1 MSFRSKRF
9 MLMAVSAF
17 SGTLASSAFAQT
29 LSSPQSTI
37 LSSANASPSDSTS
50 DSTGGENVVVTG
62 SFLRSSNNTSANPV
76 QTITSR
82 EIQQAGSTT
91 LGDYLQRLPSIGSSG
106 TNNNQTN
113 GTDGLSCTDLRNL
126 GSNRVLVLIDGK
138 RTTSNGVGECVD
150 MNSIPAAM
158 IQSIEIL
165 KDGGSELYGA
175 DAVSGVINIKLRHD
189 VTTGNITVRGGISG
203 HGDNDTGLISGY
215 KGFNFDHGKGNL
227 TLFGSYMSQGGVM
240 QRDRSWATPVQSN
253 NPSAAGGAT
262 YGSAIPPN
270 GQYFGTSA
278 TSTLDVAG
286 SPDGTSFHD
295 FTSADRYNYGN
306 QQQLLNQLQNSTLS
320 GDLHYEINKH
330 FNLYANVLYSHR
342 TSSAQMA
349 PEPVVGAVPPSD
361 MPASVIIPANDPY
374 NPFGEDV
381 QMYKRLSEFGNRRT
395 ETASDTTTVKWGVN
409 GEITHGWNYDV
420 SYTWG
425 TNLTNERVEG
435 VGSYVNLLQEYGLRQ
450 VDPSDTNSAVVYD
463 PSVCNAAAGCVLSN
477 PFATL
482 SPAATKYANY
492 TSSSQYYYQMRDLNA
507 RIHNDHVVKMPYE
520 HGGNL
525 GIALGM
531 EHRGEQLAYHPD
543 PLIGSGQSLT
553 DTAKPTGGGF
563 NVTEGYIE
571 GSLNLLRNAFL
582 AHDLTIDAQG
592 RYSSYNTFGSIKNWK
607 ASIDWA
613 PTRDIRFRGTL
624 GTSVR
629 QPSVYELYQGQLINY
644 ASATDPCA
652 QADSYGGLT
661 PTVVANCARAGIN
674 TSTFQDANSGQ
685 IPTLT
690 GGNPKLAPETGRT
703 YTFGTVITPRW
714 VPGLST
720 SVTYWHYTIENLISA
735 LPTQTVVN
743 GCYTGT
749 SPGYC
754 SDIVRYQGSDQIDTV
769 SNYYVNQGGLH
780 ESGID
785 WDLDY
790 HFRVTPLDSFTISNN
805 FQQLVNYKQ
814 QYVAGGPWVNLTGAL
829 LYQGTA
835 GISNG
840 QPKVRD
846 YATLTW
852 FHGPFSV
859 TYMMQYIG
867 GMRWNDG
874 TNFLTANGAARYKSP
889 AMVESDLSFAYRYR
903 NWAFLGGIQ
912 NIANK
917 NPPFVASA
925 TENSNAGQY
934 GNFYVGRYFFL
945 QAGVNF

>member
-1 MSFRSKRF
+1 MY
-9 MLMAVSAF
+9 
-17 SGTLASSAFAQT
+17 SSAFAQSAAT
-29 LSSPQSTI
+29 ALSATAPDAQPES
-37 LSSANASPSDSTS
+37 
-50 DSTGGENVVVTG
+50 VVVTG

-82 EIQQAGSTT
+82 EIQQSGSTT

-106 TNNNQTN
+106 TTNNQTN

-126 GSNRVLVLIDGK
+126 GSKRVLVLIDGK

-150 MNSIPAAM
+150 MNAIPAALV
-158 IQSIEIL
+158 QSIEIL

-175 DAVSGVINIKLRHD
+175 DAVAGVINIKLRHN
-189 VTTGNITVRGGISG
+189 TTDANITVRGGISG

-253 NPSAAGGAT
+253 NPAAAGAAS

-270 GQYFGTSA
+270 GQYFG
-278 TSTLDVAG
+278 LDSGSDLAG
-286 SPDGTSFHD
+286 SANGTSFHN

-349 PEPVVGAVPPSD
+349 PEPVIGAVPPSD
-361 MPASVIIPANDPY
+361 MPASVIIPSNDPY

-425 TNLTNERVEG
+425 TNQTNERVEG

-450 VDPSDTNSAVVYD
+450 VDPTDTNSAVVYD

-482 SPAATKYANY
+482 SPAAARYANY
-492 TSSSQYYYQMRDLNA
+492 TSSSEYYYQMRDLNA
-507 RIHNDHVVKMPYE
+507 RINNDHVVKMPYE
-520 HGGNL
+520 HGGSL

-563 NVTEGYIE
+563 NVTEGYLE
-571 GSLNLLRNAFL
+571 GSLNLLRHAFL

-592 RYSSYNTFGSIKNWK
+592 RYSAYNTFGSIKNWK

-629 QPSVYELYQGQLINY
+629 QPSVYELYQGQAINY
-644 ASATDPCA
+644 ASASDPCA
-652 QADSYGGLT
+652 QAESYGSMS
-661 PTVVANCARAGIN
+661 PTVVANCAKAGID
-674 TSTFQDANSGQ
+674 TSTFVDANSGQ

-690 GGNPKLAPETGRT
+690 GGNARLHPETGRT
-703 YTFGTVITPRW
+703 YTFGTVVTPRW
-714 VPGLST
+714 IPGLST
-720 SVTYWHYTIENLISA
+720 SATFWHYTIENLISA
-735 LPTQTVVN
+735 LPTQTVVD

-749 SPGYC
+749 NTGYC
-754 SDIVRYQGSDQIDTV
+754 SDIVRYQGTDQIDTV
-769 SNYYVNQGGLH
+769 SNYYINQGGLH

-814 QYVAGGPWVNLTGAL
+814 QYVSGGPWVNLTGAL
-829 LYQGTA
+829 LYQS
-835 GISNG
+835 GIG

-846 YATLTW
+846 YASLTW
-852 FHGPFSV
+852 THGPFSV
-859 TYMMQYIG
+859 TYMMQYTG

-874 TNFLTANGAARYKSP
+874 TNFLTPLGSRRYKTP
-889 AMVESDLSFAYRYR
+889 AMVQNDLSFAYRLHR
-903 NWAFLGGIQ
+903 WQFTGGIQ
-912 NIANK
+912 NINNK
-917 NPPFVASA
+917 KPPFVASA
-925 TENSNAGQY
+925 TDNSAGAQY
-934 GNFYVGRYFFL
+934 GGFYIGRYFFL
-945 QAGVNF
+945 QAGMNF